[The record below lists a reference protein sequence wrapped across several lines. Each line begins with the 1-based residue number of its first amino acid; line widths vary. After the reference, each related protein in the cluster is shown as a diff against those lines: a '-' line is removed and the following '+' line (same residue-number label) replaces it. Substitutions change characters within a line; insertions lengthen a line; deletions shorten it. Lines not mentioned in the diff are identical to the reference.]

1 MTVASARNSGASMIA
16 VSICLP
22 SSDIAAAWNDLAV
35 RASSNVFMDPAA
47 LWAAHT
53 TGFADVRVLLAWDDA
68 ATPRRLV
75 GLWALR
81 IRRIAPFWPAV
92 LAAPPY
98 DYARLSSPVV
108 DPAFV
113 DTVIPAFLDA
123 IRHDPDLPKVLHLD
137 SLEQETLCHDAIR
150 RELTRLGGAE
160 RLLAETG
167 RPYATR
173 EDGVKKSGATRKKL
187 RQDFNRLSALGR
199 ADVVNARAP
208 DAAMAAFETFLT
220 LEQASWK
227 GARGTALLCNAGDA
241 AFARQLMANLSAEG
255 RASVALLRL
264 DGQAIAA
271 QVVMYG
277 SDTAYTWKTAFD
289 AGYARYSPGALL
301 VDKVT
306 ELLFADPAIRAI
318 DSCSSEDGFMARLW
332 TGRRRM
338 TEMLVHVGPG
348 TSAAFALEQA
358 RLIGYHEARRLR
370 NQWRAR
376 RTAPPP
382 PKVPLARAS

>member
-1 MTVASARNSGASMIA
+1 MIA

-22 SSDIAAAWNDLAV
+22 SGDIAAAWRDLAA

-47 LWAAHT
+47 LCAAQA
-53 TGFADVRVLLAWDDA
+53 TGFAEVRVLLAWDDA
-68 ATPRRLV
+68 VTPRRLV

-81 IRRIAPFWPAV
+81 IRRIAPFWPLV
-92 LAAPPY
+92 LDSLPY
-98 DYARLSSPVV
+98 EYALLANPVV
-108 DPAFV
+108 DPAFA
-113 DTVIPAFLDA
+113 DAVIPAFLDA
-123 IRHDPDLPKVLHLD
+123 IRHDPDLPKVLHLH
-137 SLEQETLCHDAIR
+137 SFEQETPCYAAIR
-150 RELTRLGGAE
+150 HELVRLGGAE
-160 RLLAETG
+160 RMLAETS

-173 EDGVKKSGATRKKL
+173 EDGVKKSGSTRKKL
-187 RQDFNRLSALGR
+187 RQDFNRLSAQGCV
-199 ADVVNARAP
+199 DVVNVRAP
-208 DAAMAAFETFLT
+208 DEAMAAFEIFLA

-227 GARGTALLCNAGDA
+227 GARGTALLCDAGDA
-241 AFARQLMANLSAEG
+241 AFVRQLMANLSAEG

-264 DGQAIAA
+264 DGQAVAA

-277 SDTAYTWKTAFD
+277 GDTAYTWKTAFD
-289 AGYARYSPGALL
+289 ADYARYSPGALL

-306 ELLFADPAIRAI
+306 ELLFADPSIHAI

-332 TGRRRM
+332 TGHRGM
-338 TEMLVHVGPG
+338 VDMLVHVGPG

-376 RTAPPP
+376 RAT
-382 PKVPLARAS
+382 